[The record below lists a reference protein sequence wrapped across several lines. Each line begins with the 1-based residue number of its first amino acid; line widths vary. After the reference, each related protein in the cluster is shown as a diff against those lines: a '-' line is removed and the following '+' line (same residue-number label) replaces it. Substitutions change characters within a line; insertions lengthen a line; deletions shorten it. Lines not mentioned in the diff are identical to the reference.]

1 MKTFNDLFNVCNNI
15 SENGIMNVQA
25 DDVVEVIDFAKTVL
39 SNILWFVENY
49 EDENPTDAVNNHS
62 RDAVITL
69 SNMFD
74 ELEYYT
80 TGGLI

>member
-15 SENGIMNVQA
+15 SENGIMNVQV
-25 DDVVEVIDFAKTVL
+25 DDVVEVVDFAKTVL

-62 RDAVITL
+62 RDVVITL

-80 TGGLI
+80 TED

>member
-80 TGGLI
+80 TED

>member
-1 MKTFNDLFNVCNNI
+1 MKTFNNLFNVCNNI
-15 SENGIMNVQA
+15 SENGIMNVQV
-25 DDVVEVIDFAKTVL
+25 DDVVEVVDFAKTVL

-80 TGGLI
+80 TED

>member
-15 SENGIMNVQA
+15 SENGIMNVQV
-25 DDVVEVIDFAKTVL
+25 DDVVEVVDFAKTVL

-80 TGGLI
+80 TED

>member
-49 EDENPTDAVNNHS
+49 EDENQTDAVNNHS

-80 TGGLI
+80 TED

>member
-1 MKTFNDLFNVCNNI
+1 MKLFNDLFKVCYNI
-15 SENGIMNVQA
+15 SEDVIMNGQV
-25 DDVVEVIDFAKTVL
+25 DDVVEVVDFARTVL

-49 EDENPTDAVNNHS
+49 EDENPTDAVHNHS

-80 TGGLI
+80 TED

>member
-80 TGGLI
+80 TEN

>member
-15 SENGIMNVQA
+15 SENGIMNVQV
-25 DDVVEVIDFAKTVL
+25 DDVVEVVDFAKTVL

-49 EDENPTDAVNNHS
+49 EDENPIDAVNNHS
-62 RDAVITL
+62 RDAIITL

-80 TGGLI
+80 TED

>member
-15 SENGIMNVQA
+15 SENGIMNVQI
-25 DDVVEVIDFAKTVL
+25 DDVIEVVDFAKTVL

-80 TGGLI
+80 TED

>member
-1 MKTFNDLFNVCNNI
+1 MKTFNDLFNVCNSI
-15 SENGIMNVQA
+15 SENGIMNAPV

-39 SNILWFVENY
+39 GNILWFVENY
-49 EDENPTDAVNNHS
+49 EDENPIDAVNNHS
-62 RDAVITL
+62 RDAIITL

-80 TGGLI
+80 TED

>member
-62 RDAVITL
+62 RDAVVTM

-80 TGGLI
+80 TED

>member
-49 EDENPTDAVNNHS
+49 EDENPTLFSCHLLGRLNH
-62 RDAVITL
+62 L
-69 SNMFD
+69 W
-74 ELEYYT
+74 L
-80 TGGLI
+80 

>member
-15 SENGIMNVQA
+15 SENGIMNVQV
-25 DDVVEVIDFAKTVL
+25 DDVVEVVDFARTVL

-49 EDENPTDAVNNHS
+49 EDENPTDAAHNHS

-80 TGGLI
+80 MED

>member
-74 ELEYYT
+74 ELGYYT
-80 TGGLI
+80 TED

>member
-25 DDVVEVIDFAKTVL
+25 DDVVEVVDFAKTVL

-62 RDAVITL
+62 RDAVVTL

-80 TGGLI
+80 TKD

>member
-15 SENGIMNVQA
+15 SENGIMNVQV
-25 DDVVEVIDFAKTVL
+25 DDVVEVVDFARTVL

-49 EDENPTDAVNNHS
+49 EDENATDAVHNHS

-80 TGGLI
+80 TED

>member
-15 SENGIMNVQA
+15 SENGIINVRA

-80 TGGLI
+80 TED

>member
-25 DDVVEVIDFAKTVL
+25 DDVVEVVDFAKTVL

-80 TGGLI
+80 TED

>member
-25 DDVVEVIDFAKTVL
+25 DDVVEVVDFVKTVL

-80 TGGLI
+80 TED

>member
-25 DDVVEVIDFAKTVL
+25 DDVVEVVDFAKTVL

-49 EDENPTDAVNNHS
+49 EDESSTDAVNNHS

-80 TGGLI
+80 TED

>member
-80 TGGLI
+80 TDD

>member
-25 DDVVEVIDFAKTVL
+25 DDMVEVVDFAKTVL

-49 EDENPTDAVNNHS
+49 EDESPTDAVNNHS

-80 TGGLI
+80 TED

>member
-15 SENGIMNVQA
+15 SENGM
-25 DDVVEVIDFAKTVL
+25 VEVVDFARTVL

-49 EDENPTDAVNNHS
+49 EDENPTDAVHNHS

-80 TGGLI
+80 TED

>member
-15 SENGIMNVQA
+15 SENGIMNVQV
-25 DDVVEVIDFAKTVL
+25 DDVVEVVDFAKTVL

-49 EDENPTDAVNNHS
+49 EDENQTDAVHNHS
-62 RDAVITL
+62 RDAIITL

-80 TGGLI
+80 M

>member
-49 EDENPTDAVNNHS
+49 EDENPTDAVNNHN

-80 TGGLI
+80 TED

>member
-39 SNILWFVENY
+39 SNILWFVENH
-49 EDENPTDAVNNHS
+49 EDENPTDTVNNHS

-80 TGGLI
+80 TED

>member
-62 RDAVITL
+62 RDAVVTL

-80 TGGLI
+80 TED

>member
-1 MKTFNDLFNVCNNI
+1 MKTFYDLFNVCNNI

-80 TGGLI
+80 TED

>member
-25 DDVVEVIDFAKTVL
+25 DDVVEVVDFAKTVL

-49 EDENPTDAVNNHS
+49 EDESPTDAVNNHS
-62 RDAVITL
+62 RYAVITL

-80 TGGLI
+80 TED

>member
-15 SENGIMNVQA
+15 SENGIMNVQV
-25 DDVVEVIDFAKTVL
+25 DDVVEVVDFARTVL
-39 SNILWFVENY
+39 SNILWFVETY
-49 EDENPTDAVNNHS
+49 EDENPIDAVNNHK
-62 RDAVITL
+62 RDAVITM

-80 TGGLI
+80 RED

>member
-15 SENGIMNVQA
+15 SENGIINVQA
-25 DDVVEVIDFAKTVL
+25 DDVVEVVDFAKTVL

-80 TGGLI
+80 TED

>member
-15 SENGIMNVQA
+15 SENGIMNTTA

-39 SNILWFVENY
+39 GNILWLVETY
-49 EDENPTDAVNNHS
+49 EDENPIDAVNNHK
-62 RDAVITL
+62 RDAVITM

-80 TGGLI
+80 RED